1 MSPNHPAASTRRRV
15 GAAIAIVASAVA
27 VVIVAVLMVVRPWE
41 SQGAT
46 GAQPRAAETA
56 PPAVLVDET
65 THVLD
70 DAGPDAPVVVEFLDF
85 ECEVCGAVFPT
96 MEELRE
102 EYAGQVTFAVRYFP
116 LPGHFNSGNAAV
128 AVEAAA
134 QQGQFEAMYRR
145 MFETQAEWGEGRTSE
160 AGRFRNYADDL
171 GLDMAAFDAAVADP
185 ATLARVEHDFRAGM
199 DLGVTGT
206 PGIFVDGEQLQLSR
220 LTDIEAAIQVALED
234 G

>member
-1 MSPNHPAASTRRRV
+1 MTADQRPASKAIRRPV
-15 GAAIAIVASAVA
+15 AAIAILAAA
-27 VVIVAVLMVVRPWE
+27 LAIVIATVLMVVRPWE
-41 SQGAT
+41 SQGPEPGVAH
-46 GAQPRAAETA
+46 AASR
-56 PPAVLVDET
+56 PVPLDET

-70 DAGPDAPVVVEFLDF
+70 QAGPDAPVVVEFLDF
-85 ECEVCGAVFPT
+85 ECEVCGAVYPT

-116 LPGHFNSGNAAV
+116 LPGHSNSGNAAV

-134 QQGQFEAMYRR
+134 QQGQFESMYRR

-160 AGRFRNYADDL
+160 AARFRGYAEEL
-171 GLDMAAFDAAVADP
+171 ELDMAAFDAAVADP
-185 ATLARVEHDFRAGM
+185 ATLARVEHDFQAGM
-199 DLGVTGT
+199 ELGVTGT

-220 LTDIEAAIQVALED
+220 LTDIEAAIQAALED